1 MKDSVEWIET
11 LNKITGLAQSGLYYS
26 KDVYDKERYKQLL
39 EYVRTL
45 AELKE
50 IDTTDFIPKILQY
63 VGYATPK
70 IDVRAVV
77 FKENKI
83 LLAKE
88 VEDGLWSIPGGWAD
102 AGFSAAENAE
112 KEVFEETGIKVKVTK
127 LLALTDRRKH
137 PHPPMFLHV
146 YKAFFWCEILGG
158 ELTPSIE
165 TSEVGF
171 FGRDEL
177 PPISTA
183 RVTEDQVFYQDG
195 EPQDFE
201 KEWLN
206 TSIGYEHEYK
216 EGESYNRS

>member
-1 MKDSVEWIET
+1 MNDSAEWIVI

-26 KDVYDKERYKQLL
+26 KDVYDKERYEQLID
-39 EYVRTL
+39 YVQRL
-45 AELKE
+45 MQLKE
-50 IDTTDFIPKILQY
+50 IDTQDFIPNVLQD

-70 IDVRAVV
+70 MDVRAVV
-77 FKENKI
+77 FKDQKL

-88 VEDGLWSIPGGWAD
+88 TQDGLWSIPGGWAD
-102 AGFSAAENAE
+102 VGFSAAENAE
-112 KEVFEETGIKVKVTK
+112 KEVLEETGIKVKATK

-165 TSEVGF
+165 TPEVGF
-171 FGRDEL
+171 FGRNEL

-183 RVTEDQVFYQDG
+183 RVTDDQIQQFFDYL
-195 EPQDFE
+195 EAIPE
-201 KEWLN
+201 K
-206 TSIGYEHEYK
+206 TAFD
-216 EGESYNRS
+216 